1 VIWNGEKIQQAVIYI
16 GKMKSTKSIDQAM
29 MMDTFVDDST
39 NDDNI
44 DVDQF
49 DDETGDNVSIDL
61 NVFIEQ
67 DKRQLRNVHYQE
79 FLVLW
84 FSSSC
89 YFFFLFSFFF
99 SRIIGQIIELPI
111 EYYLTSFNLHYW
123 GLLARLSVPF

>member
-1 VIWNGEKIQQAVIYI
+1 
-16 GKMKSTKSIDQAM
+16 MKSTKSIDQAM

-79 FLVLW
+79 FLVL
-84 FSSSC
+84 
-89 YFFFLFSFFF
+89 
-99 SRIIGQIIELPI
+99 
-111 EYYLTSFNLHYW
+111 
-123 GLLARLSVPF
+123 

>member
-1 VIWNGEKIQQAVIYI
+1 
-16 GKMKSTKSIDQAM
+16 MKSTKSIDQAM

-44 DVDQF
+44 DVYQF

-79 FLVLW
+79 FLVL
-84 FSSSC
+84 
-89 YFFFLFSFFF
+89 
-99 SRIIGQIIELPI
+99 
-111 EYYLTSFNLHYW
+111 
-123 GLLARLSVPF
+123 